1 MNMNLL
7 CCIRFGLSNT
17 LNQDVFEEIDD
28 MYEAVLAN
36 IQLIIG
42 TKTLT
47 QESQDVQ
54 LVYEAYS
61 YVCLPTFHPQVSF
74 SRQCE
79 HELTHIRNQTARSGH
94 VRAYGRAR

>member
-1 MNMNLL
+1 
-7 CCIRFGLSNT
+7 
-17 LNQDVFEEIDD
+17 

-61 YVCLPTFHPQVSF
+61 YVYLPIFHLQVF
-74 SRQCE
+74 S
-79 HELTHIRNQTARSGH
+79 SW
-94 VRAYGRAR
+94 